1 MRQPDHGRGW
11 GWMIWKWHSSWN
23 ANITTCQNLMKSCQT
38 LAKVTKKRVML
49 WRAIVPI
56 TELLFSRVPIPIHS
70 DSNDS
75 NVFPPYLNKLLYYLL
90 LSGLLFWQL
99 LMLFIQHYCCFNSHI
114 RICGKTVVLSESLAC
129 ALENLLWCLL
139 PKEVQWLNPL
149 ISRRHLL
156 GLIGFLIT
164 A

>member
-1 MRQPDHGRGW
+1 
-11 GWMIWKWHSSWN
+11 
-23 ANITTCQNLMKSCQT
+23 
-38 LAKVTKKRVML
+38 ML

-75 NVFPPYLNKLLYYLL
+75 NVFSPYLNKLLYYLL

-99 LMLFIQHYCCFNSHI
+99 LMLFIQHYCCFNSHT
-114 RICGKTVVLSESLAC
+114 RICGRTVVLSESLAC

-149 ISRRHLL
+149 ISRRRLL

-164 A
+164 AWRVTALVIWCLRRGGCVSTSCIHVEGVSLQTVNCSFLSWE